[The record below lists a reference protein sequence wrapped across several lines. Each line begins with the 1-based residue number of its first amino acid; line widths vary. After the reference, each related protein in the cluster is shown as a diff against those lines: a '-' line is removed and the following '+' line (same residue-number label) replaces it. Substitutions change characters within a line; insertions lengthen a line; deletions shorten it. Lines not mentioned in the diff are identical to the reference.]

1 MGASGQAAT
10 PVLDSVNGAG
20 PADSVRDRLDDPRV
34 AEALTTLL
42 DHADLL
48 AVLVSGLDGF
58 VRRGDDITANL
69 TSAWGELSGSSEQI
83 PGLAALREVDLT
95 ELSASLAVLTGGLVK
110 ATPAINTL
118 LSSSLTDPR
127 GAEVVAA
134 LGDALV
140 SARSSVPAPP
150 RGLRGLWST
159 LRGAAKDPDVTRGL
173 AYLIEVARVFG
184 RKV

>member
-1 MGASGQAAT
+1 MGATGQATT
-10 PVLDSVNGAG
+10 PVLPPVNGAG
-20 PADSVRDRLDDPRV
+20 PADAVRDRLDDPRV

-69 TSAWGELSGSSEQI
+69 TSAWGELSGSTDQI
-83 PGLAALREVDLT
+83 PGLAALREVDLA
-95 ELSASLAVLTGGLVK
+95 ELSASLATLTGGLVK
-110 ATPAINTL
+110 ATPAITTL
-118 LSSSLTDPR
+118 LDSALTDPR
-127 GAEVVAA
+127 GADVVAA

-140 SARSSVPAPP
+140 SARQSVPAPP
-150 RGLRGLWST
+150 RGVRGLWTT

-173 AYLIEVARVFG
+173 AYLIEVARQFG
-184 RKV
+184 RRV

>member
-1 MGASGQAAT
+1 MGASGQATT

-20 PADSVRDRLDDPRV
+20 PADAVRERLDDPRV

-83 PGLAALREVDLT
+83 PGLAALREVGAAYRDVIGRHFPAMALVQV
-95 ELSASLAVLTGGLVK
+95 AGLVEDRAK
-110 ATPAINTL
+110 VEIEATA
-118 LSSSLTDPR
+118 
-127 GAEVVAA
+127 VV
-134 LGDALV
+134 
-140 SARSSVPAPP
+140 
-150 RGLRGLWST
+150 
-159 LRGAAKDPDVTRGL
+159 PD
-173 AYLIEVARVFG
+173 
-184 RKV
+184 

>member
-1 MGASGQAAT
+1 MGATGQAT
-10 PVLDSVNGAG
+10 SSVLDSVNGAG
-20 PADSVRDRLDDPRV
+20 PADAVRDRLDDPRV
-34 AEALTTLL
+34 AAALNTLL

-48 AVLVSGLDGF
+48 AVLVSGMDGF

-83 PGLAALREVDLT
+83 PALAALRDVDLSQ
-95 ELSASLAVLTGGLVK
+95 LSASLAVLSGGLVK

-118 LSSSLTDPR
+118 MNSSLTDPQ

-140 SARSSVPAPP
+140 SARRSAPAAP
-150 RGLRGLWST
+150 RGLRGLWKT
-159 LRGAAKDPDVTRGL
+159 LRGAANDPDVTRGVS
-173 AYLIEVARVFG
+173 YLVEVLRVFG

>member
-1 MGASGQAAT
+1 MLLGFKFDAWEGGHRIPFIARWSGKI
-10 PVLDSVNGAG
+10 PAG
-20 PADSVRDRLDDPRV
+20 SKSNQL
-34 AEALTTLL
+34 
-42 DHADLL
+42 
-48 AVLVSGLDGF
+48 
-58 VRRGDDITANL
+58 ICN
-69 TSAWGELSGSSEQI
+69 
-83 PGLAALREVDLT
+83 VDLIAT
-95 ELSASLAVLTGGLVK
+95 LAVLTGGLVK
-110 ATPAINTL
+110 APPAINTL